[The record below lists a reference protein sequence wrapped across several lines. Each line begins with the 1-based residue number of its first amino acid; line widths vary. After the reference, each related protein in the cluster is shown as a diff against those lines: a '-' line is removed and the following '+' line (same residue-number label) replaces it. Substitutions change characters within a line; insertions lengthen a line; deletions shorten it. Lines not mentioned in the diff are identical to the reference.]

1 MKAFLQSKI
10 SSQQLSSFSMS
21 LIGREVV
28 LGIGG
33 GIAAYK
39 SCELLRRLQDRGYLV
54 TVVPTP
60 SSLNFVGKATWEALS
75 GRPVNTQVW
84 ENVHTVPHIA
94 LAESA
99 NFFLIAPAT
108 ADLIAR
114 LAAGRADD
122 LLTNLV
128 LASDAPKMLVPA
140 MHPSMWLD
148 PATVANVQTLRS
160 RGFIVMEPEVGRL
173 TGKDS
178 GPGRFPE
185 TASILDKFD
194 AVTGHVQDF
203 KGKRVLVTAGGT
215 REAIDPVRFIGNKSS
230 GKQGIAIALAARDR
244 GATVHLVAAN
254 FDTSGLEGIQISKVE
269 SAADM
274 QQVLSQQFPLCDLL
288 IMSAA
293 VADAKP
299 KSMSLEKIKKAL
311 LGSIELE
318 ENPDLLSALSA
329 SKKEQIIIGFA
340 AETKD
345 HVQEARRKMEAKG
358 LDLIFVNDVSGGAIF
373 GQDHT
378 MGTILL
384 RNEADIAV
392 KEVSKDALGN
402 LLLDQAIRQ
411 LG

>member
-1 MKAFLQSKI
+1 
-10 SSQQLSSFSMS
+10 
-21 LIGREVV
+21 
-28 LGIGG
+28 
-33 GIAAYK
+33 
-39 SCELLRRLQDRGYLV
+39 
-54 TVVPTP
+54 
-60 SSLNFVGKATWEALS
+60 
-75 GRPVNTQVW
+75 
-84 ENVHTVPHIA
+84 
-94 LAESA
+94 
-99 NFFLIAPAT
+99 
-108 ADLIAR
+108 
-114 LAAGRADD
+114 
-122 LLTNLV
+122 
-128 LASDAPKMLVPA
+128 
-140 MHPSMWLD
+140 
-148 PATVANVQTLRS
+148 
-160 RGFIVMEPEVGRL
+160 
-173 TGKDS
+173 
-178 GPGRFPE
+178 
-185 TASILDKFD
+185 
-194 AVTGHVQDF
+194 
-203 KGKRVLVTAGGT
+203 
-215 REAIDPVRFIGNKSS
+215 
-230 GKQGIAIALAARDR
+230 
-244 GATVHLVAAN
+244 
-254 FDTSGLEGIQISKVE
+254 
-269 SAADM
+269 
-274 QQVLSQQFPLCDLL
+274 
-288 IMSAA
+288 MSAA

>member
-1 MKAFLQSKI
+1 
-10 SSQQLSSFSMS
+10 MS
-21 LIGREVV
+21 LLGREVI
-28 LGIGG
+28 LGVGG

-39 SCELLRRLQDRGYLV
+39 SCELLRRLQDRGYLL

-84 ENVHTVPHIA
+84 ESVHTVPHIA
-94 LAESA
+94 LAERA

-114 LAAGRADD
+114 IAQGRADD
-122 LLTNLV
+122 LLTNLI
-128 LASDAPKMLVPA
+128 LASDVPKMIVPA

-148 PATVANVQTLRS
+148 PATVANVKTLRD
-160 RGFIVMEPEVGRL
+160 RGYLVMDPEVGRL
-173 TGKDS
+173 TGDDI

-185 TASILDKFD
+185 VPSIIHNFD
-194 AVTGHVQDF
+194 QMTGQTQDL

-215 REAIDPVRFIGNKSS
+215 REAIDPVRFIGNRSS
-230 GKQGIAIALAARDR
+230 GKQGIAIAKAAAAR
-244 GATVHLVAAN
+244 GADVHLIAAN
-254 FDTSGLEGIQISKVE
+254 FDTDSLSGIHITKVE
-269 SAADM
+269 STSDM
-274 QQVLSQQFPLCDLL
+274 KQALDSNFDQCDIL

-293 VADAKP
+293 VADARP
-299 KSMSLEKIKKAL
+299 KISAIDKIKKTF

-318 ENPDLLSALSA
+318 ENPDLIATVSARKSH
-329 SKKEQIIIGFA
+329 QVIVGFA

-345 HVQEARRKMEAKG
+345 HLQEARRKLESKG
-358 LDLIFVNDVSGGAIF
+358 LDLIYVNDVSGGAIF
-373 GQDHT
+373 GQDQT

-384 RNEADIAV
+384 RNDADIAV

-402 LLLDQAIRQ
+402 LLLDHAIRQ